1 MNPGKENKNQK
12 PGSSDKDDEYK
23 KFLSMWGVT
32 PELVDHFSKLA
43 TPDFTKEEVDNLKDL
58 YDYCNNQY
66 TVNVKN
72 FLEAIDKFL
81 SATTTKKLFKEMRD
95 KTIQNHQFDSVKVLN
110 TMADALSELKKSG
123 DELIK
128 QGKMVEAAVFT
139 SAFDY
144 GVGLIRQR
152 LHDLE
157 IMHDDIHK
165 NFLQKDNKLKS
176 FLDVNTATSSRKI
189 L

>member
-1 MNPGKENKNQK
+1 
-12 PGSSDKDDEYK
+12 
-23 KFLSMWGVT
+23 
-32 PELVDHFSKLA
+32 
-43 TPDFTKEEVDNLKDL
+43 
-58 YDYCNNQY
+58 
-66 TVNVKN
+66 VKI

-95 KTIQNHQFDSVKVLN
+95 KTIQNHQFDSIKVLN
-110 TMADALSELKKSG
+110 GMADALSELKKSG

-128 QGKMVEAAVFT
+128 QGKMVEASVLT

-157 IMHDDIHK
+157 IMHDNIHQ
-165 NFLQKDNKLKS
+165 NFLTKDNKLKS
-176 FLDVNTATSSRKI
+176 LLDVSSATSSRKI
-189 L
+189 I